1 MSNET
6 KNNTAA
12 EAVAENPATVAAVT
26 ASGVETLEEPVQAP
40 APDNSTVK
48 NGSKGK
54 KQPKPKAQPDNDGGA
69 GALHAVGRAA
79 CKRHGLPEVWV
90 TADGQCFAQEND
102 ARNHGKSLGHSAEPL
117 KVEA

>member
-6 KNNTAA
+6 KEIVQSPTMEELKATGPVA
-12 EAVAENPATVAAVT
+12 HSPEEAKKMLA
-26 ASGVETLEEPVQAP
+26 
-40 APDNSTVK
+40 
-48 NGSKGK
+48 KGK
-54 KQPKPKAQPDNDGGA
+54 SKKQNARSDGNDNQ
-69 GALHAVGRAA
+69 GALHAVGKAA
-79 CKRHGLPEVWV
+79 CKRHGLPAVWV